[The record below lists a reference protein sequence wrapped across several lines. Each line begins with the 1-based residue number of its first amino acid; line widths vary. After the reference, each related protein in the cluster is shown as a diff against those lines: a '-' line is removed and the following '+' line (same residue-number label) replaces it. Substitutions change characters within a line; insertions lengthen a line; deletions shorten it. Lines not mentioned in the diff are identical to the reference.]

1 MTPPLAVVVSAIGLF
16 RRDGSRKLAIAGLV
30 VGLAACAFFFL
41 LPWCG
46 R

>member
-1 MTPPLAVVVSAIGLF
+1 LVTPPLAVVVSAIGIF
-16 RRDGSRKLAIAGLV
+16 RRDGSRKLAIVGLV

-41 LPWCG
+41 PSLC